1 MSPQTLSLLVQSE
14 HSANQ
19 VSDLVHTRRDGGGG
33 ASIKPKVGLVPSV
46 TDKVMNG

>member
-19 VSDLVHTRRDGGGG
+19 VSDLVHMRRDGGG

-46 TDKVMNG
+46 TDEVMNG